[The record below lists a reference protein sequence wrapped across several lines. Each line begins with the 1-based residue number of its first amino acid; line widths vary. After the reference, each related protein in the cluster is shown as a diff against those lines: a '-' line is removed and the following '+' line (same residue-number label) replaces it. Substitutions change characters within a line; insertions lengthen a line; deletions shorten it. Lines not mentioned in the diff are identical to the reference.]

1 MIALL
6 DSYFTTGFE
15 VEDAAQSFFDMRM
28 GDQGYES
35 FTAFK
40 ARFLDKAIN
49 GQVPESEWFQHMWN
63 KISQRLQDS
72 ILSVKYT

>member
-1 MIALL
+1 MEPRYQSDSDDFRTADEMIALL

-40 ARFLDKAIN
+40 ASFLDKVIN
-49 GQVPESEWFQHMWN
+49 GHVPMSDWF
-63 KISQRLQDS
+63 
-72 ILSVKYT
+72 